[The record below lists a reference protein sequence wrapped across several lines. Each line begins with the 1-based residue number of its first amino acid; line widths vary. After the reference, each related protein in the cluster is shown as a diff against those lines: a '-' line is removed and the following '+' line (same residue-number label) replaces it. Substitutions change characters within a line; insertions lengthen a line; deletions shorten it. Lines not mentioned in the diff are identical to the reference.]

1 MLPGNENKSQPQNIV
16 MLLWLSWWNLVLGLR
31 PAFSRSRAFLWFAAA
46 LAAFCVRSDL
56 SGVTSFIRAL
66 GLRQPFYDRLVDFF
80 HSPAVD
86 MPKLTSLWTD
96 LVLRVLKQQ
105 LFTVNG
111 RLVLLADGIKAP
123 KTGRKM
129 PAVKKLHQESQNN
142 SKPEFIFGHSCQAIA
157 VVVKAAES
165 YFALPLACRIHE
177 GLSFSNRDQR
187 TLMDKLLLLLKEIGI
202 SLPFYFVA
210 DAYYATAKIILPIL
224 RTGQHL
230 ITAVKSNA
238 VAYEPVASP
247 AQRGR
252 GRPRHYGRKHR
263 LKDLFDKASAF
274 TAAASPIYGEKGVTL
289 RYQTVDLLWR
299 PVGCLVRFVAVIHPH
314 RGCRIFLS
322 TDLTLG
328 ALDIIRLYGVRFK
341 IEVAFKQA
349 VHTVGTYS
357 YHFWMAAMTPLSRRS
372 GNQHLHHK
380 SDTYRAQVRRKMRAY
395 MCHIQTGVIAQGLL
409 QMLSVLHAQMV
420 WRCFGSWI
428 RTIRPGI
435 PPSEQVVGLALR
447 HSLPE
452 FLAAGDKTSV
462 LAKFINDRLDLGR
475 AEGLRLA
482 A

>member
-1 MLPGNENKSQPQNIV
+1 MS
-16 MLLWLSWWNLVLGLR
+16 LWLYWWNLVLDLR
-31 PAFSRSRAFLWFAAA
+31 PAFSRTRAFLWFTVA

-56 SGVTSFIRAL
+56 RGVTSFIRAL
-66 GLRQPFYDRLVDFF
+66 GLRQRFYDRLVDFF

-86 MPKLTSLWTD
+86 MPRLTSLWTN
-96 LVLRVLKQQ
+96 LVLRVLKQH
-105 LFTVNG
+105 LLTING

-157 VVVKAAES
+157 VVVRAAGS
-165 YFALPLACRIHE
+165 FFALPLACRIHE
-177 GLSFSNRDQR
+177 GLCFSNRDRR
-187 TLMDKLLLLLKEIGI
+187 TLMDKLLLLLTELGI
-202 SLPFYFVA
+202 SPPFYLVA
-210 DAYYATAKIILPIL
+210 DAYYATARIILPIL

-230 ITAVKSNA
+230 ITAVKFNA
-238 VAYEPVASP
+238 VAYDPAASP
-247 AQRGR
+247 ARRGR
-252 GRPRHYGRKHR
+252 GRPRRYGRKHR

-274 TAAASPIYGEKGVTL
+274 TAASSPIYGEKGVTL
-289 RYQTVDLLWR
+289 RYRTVDLLWR
-299 PVGCLVRFVAVIHPH
+299 PVGCLVRFVAVIHPQ
-314 RGCRIFLS
+314 RGSRIFLS

-357 YHFWMAAMTPLSRRS
+357 YHFWMAAMTPIARRS
-372 GNQHLHHK
+372 GNQHLHRK
-380 SDTYRAQVRRKMRAY
+380 SEAYRAAVRRKMRAY
-395 MCHIQTGVIAQGLL
+395 GCHIQTGVIAQGLL
-409 QMLSVLHAQMV
+409 QILSVLHSQIV

-435 PPSEQVVGLALR
+435 PPSEQVVSLALR
-447 HSLPE
+447 HCLPE
-452 FLAAGDKTSV
+452 FLAAGDKTSA
-462 LAKFINDRLDLGR
+462 LAKFINDRLDLNR